1 VANTFAF
8 AEIASI
14 MFAMDAML
22 TRRSDQLKMP
32 RQDAYCAAAMGLIL
46 SSRPCKI
53 HFRRICRRCRAR
65 RGIVDDRAA
74 LIPMA

>member
-32 RQDAYCAAAMGLIL
+32 RQDAYG
-46 SSRPCKI
+46 
-53 HFRRICRRCRAR
+53 
-65 RGIVDDRAA
+65 
-74 LIPMA
+74 